1 MKPFWIAIV
10 VLLSLVAAGCR
21 TAPANKALERE
32 NRYLEDT
39 INELEH
45 VLDRTQD
52 SLDKCRLNSAA
63 AAGPETPAR
72 RNGTQRPAGSP
83 DTSAPPAVRGP
94 ELSPFREPPHAPPG
108 SGPAGLP
115 TVEIPSQPLPPGQ
128 IPEQLKGTRPGEP
141 LEPGKSIRPGDSK
154 GAGRRRA
161 PPGAREDGRVLAAGA
176 TAVPARA
183 DSAAVARITLN
194 RTLTGG
200 FDLGDPP
207 GDDGLAVVVEPR
219 DARGKLV
226 PAAGPISVALVD
238 PGLAQSAARV
248 AQWDLTAGQVAALY
262 RRIPEGEG
270 FFLRLAWPS
279 ARPVH
284 SRLHLFVRYTTR
296 DGRQLEA
303 RRELD
308 VALPG
313 LLVAEPEAVTP
324 AVAHEVADRPS
335 AVSRPSPPAEDDPSK
350 PTWRARPVRNEP
362 SPQQVSEAASPARDN
377 PDSSPSA
384 TAGAEPSGLRPA
396 GARRA
401 RPVWS
406 PERKHD

>member
-1 MKPFWIAIV
+1 MKASWIAIV
-10 VLLSLVAAGCR
+10 FLGSLVAAGCR

-72 RNGTQRPAGSP
+72 RNGTQRPADSP
-83 DTSAPPAVRGP
+83 ETSATPPLRGP
-94 ELSPFREPPHAPPG
+94 ELSPFREPPRSPPG
-108 SGPAGLP
+108 AGPAALP
-115 TVEIPSQPLPPGQ
+115 TVEVPSQPLPPGQ
-128 IPEQLKGTRPGEP
+128 VPENLKGT
-141 LEPGKSIRPGDSK
+141 RPGDSK
-154 GAGRRRA
+154 GASRRRA
-161 PPGAREDGRVLAAGA
+161 QPGSFQDGRVLAASA
-176 TAVPARA
+176 TVIPARA

-226 PAAGPISVALVD
+226 SAAGPISVAVLD

-248 AQWDLTAGQVAALY
+248 AQWDLTARQVAALY

-303 RRELD
+303 RREID
-308 VALPG
+308 LPG
-313 LLVAEPEAVTP
+313 LLVAEPEAVTA
-324 AVAHEVADRPS
+324 AVAQEVSDRP
-335 AVSRPSPPAEDDPSK
+335 ATPAQDDPPK
-350 PTWRARPVRNEP
+350 PTWRPRPVRSEP
-362 SPQQVSEAASPARDN
+362 SPQQLSEAASPARGN

-384 TAGAEPSGLRPA
+384 TAGAEPSGLRA
-396 GARRA
+396 SAARHA